1 LASTSSSDR
10 LRTLIISLIFANLA
24 FAAWALLIDRPIA
37 PPAAHDISRLPG
49 LLLVGESAPGVT
61 IASIETKHVI
71 ASRSGSGGNGAN
83 SSGSPVTGTPA
94 ARRCVTVGP
103 FSDLVFAAAAN
114 ALLQTRGFK
123 PTQRDEPGEDLIAYW
138 VYLDNVPSDAAATRL
153 LQRLHSNGVTDAHVM
168 PVANPTDPRR
178 VSVGL
183 FNEQS
188 GAERRARQVKMLGLS
203 PVITEQHQP
212 QASYW
217 VDINLNSPGQ
227 SVSTEGLL
235 PKAAAGAHL
244 EIRDCPTA
252 ASSASAPVAAR
263 PSAG

>member
-1 LASTSSSDR
+1 
-10 LRTLIISLIFANLA
+10 LRTLIASLIFVNLA
-24 FAAWALLIDRPIA
+24 FAAWALLIDRPVA
-37 PPAAHDISRLPG
+37 PPAAHDISHLPK
-49 LLLVGESAPGVT
+49 LVLVGESAPGVA
-61 IASIETKHVI
+61 IASSDAKHAAGNTGNTGNN
-71 ASRSGSGGNGAN
+71 ASN
-83 SSGSPVTGTPA
+83 PTTGTPGA
-94 ARRCVTVGP
+94 ARCVTVGP
-103 FSDLVFAAAAN
+103 FTDLVYAAAAN

-153 LQRLHSNGVTDAHVM
+153 LQRLHSNGVADAHVM

-188 GAERRARQVKMLGLS
+188 GAERRARQVKALGLS

-212 QASYW
+212 QATYW
-217 VDINLNSPGQ
+217 VDINLTSRGQ

-235 PKAAAGAHL
+235 PKAAAGGHL
-244 EIRDCPTA
+244 EIRDCPAA
-252 ASSASAPVAAR
+252 ASSAPASVAAP
-263 PSAG
+263 PSSG